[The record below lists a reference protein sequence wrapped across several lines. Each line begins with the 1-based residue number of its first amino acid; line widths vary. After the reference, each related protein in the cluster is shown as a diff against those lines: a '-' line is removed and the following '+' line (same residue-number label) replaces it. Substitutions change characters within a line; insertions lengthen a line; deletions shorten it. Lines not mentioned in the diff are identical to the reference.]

1 MRDGFFCKNLR
12 WRILQNQT
20 EIVRA
25 SLQGKDYFCLAGLK
39 GAAPYL
45 GTGVKRPVQV
55 EGETPPSEVNAMRHF
70 VLGIIR
76 RKTLTVSA
84 KCVSARS
91 RRISKKRQEPERK
104 GKS

>member
-39 GAAPYL
+39 DAAPYL

-55 EGETPPSEVNAMRHF
+55 EGETPPSEVRGN
-70 VLGIIR
+70 V
-76 RKTLTVSA
+76 KNTLTTCNGA
-84 KCVSARS
+84 G
-91 RRISKKRQEPERK
+91 E
-104 GKS
+104 

>member
-1 MRDGFFCKNLR
+1 MRNGFFCKNLR

-45 GTGVKRPVQV
+45 GTGAKRPVQV

-76 RKTLTVSA
+76 RKTITVSA
-84 KCVSARS
+84 KCVSACS
-91 RRISKKRQEPERK
+91 RGIKEK
-104 GKS
+104 